1 MDVPLTCVI
10 EFRLL
15 VKKIYDPSIHQY
27 TCLFIHPSIYSSI
40 LYVCLSIHPFIHSIY
55 PPIHLSIHPPIHPSI
70 YHIHLFI
77 HSIYPSIY
85 PPIHLSIYQACC
97 AVVAGV
103 RRGTVDQCICNND
116 MSLIVLI
123 LSVVDAYCS
132 LS

>member
-10 EFRLL
+10 EFRLP
-15 VKKIYDPSIHQY
+15 VKKFMTLPS
-27 TCLFIHPSIYSSI
+27 TNTPIYSSI

-103 RRGTVDQCICNND
+103 RRGTVDQCICNHD
-116 MSLIVLI
+116 MALIVLI
-123 LSVVDAYCS
+123 LSVVDAYCY